1 MTKGND
7 MKRIAMTG
15 LVGGALLLVPT
26 AGAAQGASAVAEG
39 ARAWANTC
47 TRCHNAR
54 PSIEHDDREW
64 VTIMAHMRARANL
77 TRTEARLITHF
88 LQATNGA
95 EAPTVV
101 GAEQADPAAGGTPG
115 GGGDGNG
122 PGLEAQPRASGA
134 TGGLTPAEWRALLAY
149 LAVLREP

>member
-1 MTKGND
+1 
-7 MKRIAMTG
+7 MKRIATIG

-54 PSIEHDDREW
+54 PSAEHDDREW

-88 LQATNGA
+88 LQATNA
-95 EAPTVV
+95 DETPAVV
-101 GAEQADPAAGGTPG
+101 GAGRAERAAEGTPG
-115 GGGDGNG
+115 MGAGTNG
-122 PGLEAQPRASGA
+122 RGLEPRASGP
-134 TGGLTPAEWRALLAY
+134 TGLTPVEWRALLAY
-149 LAVLREP
+149 LATLREP